1 MEPIL
6 RWAGGKRQL
15 LNDICDIINSVLTE
29 KNKYY
34 EPFIGGGSIAF
45 SISHSKTIINDF
57 NLELINV
64 YKVVRDTP
72 NELIDVLK
80 MHQSNHC
87 KEYYYKIRKLDRLPN
102 YSELSSIDKAARII
116 YLNKT
121 CYNGL
126 YRVNSKGYFN
136 VPIGRNSTIP
146 DVVMENK
153 IIELSKFLKSK
164 NVEIRRGD
172 FENCTTDAKKN
183 DVIYFDPPY
192 DYEDNNG
199 FTSYNENG
207 FSRNDLIRLRDLC
220 IKLIKKGCKVI
231 ISNNDTEFVNEIFT
245 NDYFTIKH
253 IEAKRYINCDGRKRS
268 HVKEVIIYGSLNLNE
283 VNFIEDKKED
293 IC

>member
-15 LNDICDIINSVLTE
+15 LNDICAIINSVLTE

-45 SISHSKTIINDF
+45 SISHKKTIINDF
-57 NLELINV
+57 NPELINV
-64 YKVVRDTP
+64 YKVVRDNP
-72 NELIDVLK
+72 IELITALK
-80 MHQSNHC
+80 EHQNNHC
-87 KEYYYKIRKLDRLPN
+87 KEYYYKIRELDRMPN
-102 YSELSSIDKAARII
+102 YLELSQIDKAARII

-136 VPIGRNSTIP
+136 VPIGRNSTVP

-153 IIELSKFLKSK
+153 ILELSKFLNSK

-172 FENCTTDAKKN
+172 FENCIVDAKKN

-192 DYEDNNG
+192 DYEDTNG

-207 FSRNDLIRLRDLC
+207 FSRNDLVRLKDLC

-231 ISNNDTEFVNEIFT
+231 VSNNDTEFVNKIFA
-245 NDYFTIKH
+245 NDYFIIKH
-253 IEAKRYINCDGRKRS
+253 IEAKRYINCDGQKRS
-268 HVKEVIIYGSLNLNE
+268 HVKEVIIYGSLNLDDVDFME
-283 VNFIEDKKED
+283 CKKEE
-293 IC
+293 